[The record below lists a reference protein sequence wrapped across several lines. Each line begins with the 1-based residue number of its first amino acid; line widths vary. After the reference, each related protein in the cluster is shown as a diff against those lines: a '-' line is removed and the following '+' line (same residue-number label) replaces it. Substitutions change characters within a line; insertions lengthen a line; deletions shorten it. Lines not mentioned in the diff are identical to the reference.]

1 LKGSAKINKK
11 EKDKT
16 IVTVQKHLGGYLT
29 GFRKF
34 RGRKSCFIVWG

>member
-1 LKGSAKINKK
+1 VKINKK

-16 IVTVQKHLGGYLT
+16 TITVANHRPKSLGGYLT

-34 RGRKSCFIVWG
+34 RE